1 MDMPLLRKK
10 IESAIKD
17 CCLELKA
24 NHGQS
29 NFYSF
34 ALYSDSEAAS
44 VAPSAN
50 TKDYLNELTNDDP
63 SDATYYKWSPGEWQF
78 EGVGAKHFN
87 EISKELFFLSS
98 KANSSSEKS
107 KHRNIIFNCI
117 VEALINVHQSGFF
130 NSFAQNPIIVFSVI
144 GNEDIKKEVR
154 WISELNSIKEA
165 EEFESWIY
173 TL

>member
-1 MDMPLLRKK
+1 MDMPLLREK

-34 ALYSDSEAAS
+34 ALYSDPDAAS
-44 VAPSAN
+44 IAPSAN
-50 TKDYLNELTNDDP
+50 TKDYLNELVSADP
-63 SDATYYKWSPGEWQF
+63 SDTIYYKWSPGEWQF

-87 EISKELFFLSS
+87 EISKELFLLSS
-98 KANSSSEKS
+98 KANSVSEKS
-107 KHRNIIFNCI
+107 NHRNIIFNSI
-117 VEALINVHQSGFF
+117 IEALANVKQSGFF
-130 NSFAQNPIIVFSVI
+130 DSFAQNPIIVFSVI
-144 GNEDIKKEVR
+144 GNEDIKEEVR
-154 WISELNSIKEA
+154 WISELNRIEEA
-165 EEFESWIY
+165 EEFEQWIY